1 VDDAPTLAPM
11 PSSPS
16 AAEVVAPSAAPA
28 APAASGT
35 SVVLAEAARRRTFA
49 IISHPDAGKT
59 TLTEKFL
66 LYGGAIQQAGE
77 VRQRRDARA
86 TSSDWL
92 KIEQQRGISVSS
104 SVMRFDHA
112 GHVLNL
118 LDTPGHHDFSE
129 DTYRVLSGVDSAVM
143 VVDAARGV
151 EPQTE
156 KLHAVCRRRG
166 TPVLTFVN
174 KMDRAAPEPL
184 AILDD
189 LEERLGMD
197 PRPVT
202 WPVHD
207 AGRFL
212 GVVDRRDGTFHR
224 LEETGGGRSTG
235 VATVR
240 PWAEVRTELP
250 AASVAAAEEE
260 LALLAELG
268 RGVDPDDLTAAF
280 LAGKATPVFFG
291 SALVNFGVRLLLD
304 AVVAL
309 APAPSARANVDG
321 GVRELDAPFSGFV
334 FKVQANLDPRHRDRL
349 AFVRICSGRFE
360 RGTALTCTRTG
371 RRVVAKYAHQVFG
384 RDRETV
390 EEAFPGDIVGLVN
403 ATDLRIGDTLHEGP
417 AVAFPQLP
425 TFTPE
430 RFAVASMVDRA
441 KVKQFRR
448 GLQQLDEEGVVQ
460 VLRHPDLGDQEPL
473 LAAVGQLQF
482 DVAAWRMEHEFG
494 APLRLAAADWAAAR
508 GTDEA
513 AVPTLRAIRDVSV
526 YHRTDGVPLALFRSD
541 WLARRVAADHPELV
555 LQQVLFA

>member
-1 VDDAPTLAPM
+1 M
-11 PSSPS
+11 
-16 AAEVVAPSAAPA
+16 
-28 APAASGT
+28 AS
-35 SVVLAEAARRRTFA
+35 VLAEAARRRTFA

-66 LYGGAIQQAGE
+66 LYSGAIQQAGE
-77 VRQRRDARA
+77 VRQRRDTRA

-92 KIEQQRGISVSS
+92 KLEQQRGISVSS
-104 SVMRFDHA
+104 SVMRFDHD

-129 DTYRVLSGVDSAVM
+129 DTYRVLSGVDAAVM

-166 TPVLTFVN
+166 TPVVTFVN
-174 KMDRAAPEPL
+174 KMDRSAPEPL
-184 AILDD
+184 EILDD
-189 LEERLGMD
+189 LEAKLGMD

-224 LEETGGGRSTG
+224 LEGTGRGRTTG
-235 VATVR
+235 VATAERWEDVR
-240 PWAEVRTELP
+240 GGLPDGAVR
-250 AASVAAAEEE
+250 AAEEE
-260 LALLAELG
+260 LELLDTLGRTVDGDALADGLLAG
-268 RGVDPDDLTAAF
+268 T
-280 LAGKATPVFFG
+280 ATPVFFG
-291 SALVNFGVRLLLD
+291 SALANFGVRLLLD

-309 APAPSARANVDG
+309 APAPSPRPTVDG
-321 GVRELDAPFSGFV
+321 GERALDAPFSGFV

-349 AFVRICSGRFE
+349 AFVRVCSGRFE
-360 RGTALTCTRTG
+360 RGTSLTCTRTG

-384 RDRETV
+384 RERETV

-403 ATDLRIGDTLHEGP
+403 ATDLRIGDTLHDGP
-417 AVAFPQLP
+417 AVTFPPLP

-430 RFAVASMVDRA
+430 RFAVAALADRS

-448 GLQQLDEEGVVQ
+448 GLEQLDEEGVVQ

-494 APLRLAAADWAAAR
+494 APMRLSSAAWAAAR
-508 GTDEA
+508 GTDDASVA
-513 AVPTLRAIRDVSV
+513 ALRGLRDTAV
-526 YHRTDGVPLALFRSD
+526 YHRADGVPLALFRSE
-541 WLARRVAADHPELV
+541 WVARRAETDHPELT
-555 LQQVLFA
+555 LRQVLFA

>member
-1 VDDAPTLAPM
+1 MTSLTG
-11 PSSPS
+11 
-16 AAEVVAPSAAPA
+16 AAGAA
-28 APAASGT
+28 
-35 SVVLAEAARRRTFA
+35 VLAEAARRRTFA

-77 VRQRRDARA
+77 VRQRRDTRA

-112 GHVLNL
+112 DHVLNL
-118 LDTPGHHDFSE
+118 LDTPGHADFSE

-143 VVDAARGV
+143 VIDAARGV

-166 TPVLTFVN
+166 TPVITFVN

-184 AILDD
+184 EILDD
-189 LEERLGMD
+189 LEEKLGMA
-197 PRPVT
+197 PLPVT

-212 GVVDRRDGTFHR
+212 GVIDRRDGRFHH
-224 LEETGGGRSTG
+224 LEGTGRGRTTG
-235 VATVR
+235 VASAERWEDVR
-240 PWAEVRTELP
+240 ASLP
-250 AASVAAAEEE
+250 DASVRSAEEE
-260 LALLAELG
+260 LELLDSLG
-268 RGVDPDDLTAAF
+268 RTVDTDALSAAY
-280 LAGKATPVFFG
+280 LDGSATPVFFG

-309 APAPSARANVDG
+309 APSPSARPTVEGA
-321 GVRELDAPFSGFV
+321 VRELDDAFSGFV

-360 RGTALTCTRTG
+360 RGTTLSCTRTG
-371 RRVVAKYAHQVFG
+371 RRVIAKYAHQVFG

-390 EEAFPGDIVGLVN
+390 EEAFPGDIIGLVN
-403 ATDLRIGDTLHEGP
+403 ATDLRIGDTLHDGP
-417 AVAFPQLP
+417 AVTFPPLP

-430 RFAVASMVDRA
+430 RFAVASLADRS

-448 GLQQLDEEGVVQ
+448 GLEQLDEEGVVQ

-494 APLRLAAADWAAAR
+494 APMRLAAASWAAAR
-508 GTDEA
+508 GTDDA
-513 AVPTLRAIRDVSV
+513 SVTKLRGLRDTAV
-526 YHRTDGVPLALFRSD
+526 YHRADGVPLALFRSE
-541 WLARRVAADHPELV
+541 WVAKRAEADHPELT
-555 LQQVLFA
+555 LTQILFA

>member
-1 VDDAPTLAPM
+1 MTGAADAN
-11 PSSPS
+11 
-16 AAEVVAPSAAPA
+16 
-28 APAASGT
+28 
-35 SVVLAEAARRRTFA
+35 VLAEAARRRTFA

-104 SVMRFDHA
+104 SVMRFEHA

-166 TPVLTFVN
+166 TPVVTFVN

-184 AILDD
+184 EILDD
-189 LEERLGMD
+189 LEAKLGMD

-212 GVVDRRDGTFHR
+212 GVIDRRDGTFHR
-224 LEETGGGRSTG
+224 LEGTGRGRTTG
-235 VATVR
+235 VASAERWEDVR
-240 PWAEVRTELP
+240 GELP
-250 AASVAAAEEE
+250 AASVASAEDE
-260 LALLAELG
+260 LALLDELG
-268 RGVDPDDLTAAF
+268 RSADTEELRLEYAA
-280 LAGKATPVFFG
+280 GTATPVFFG

-309 APAPSARANVDG
+309 APAPSARATVDG
-321 GVRELDAPFSGFV
+321 EVREVDAPFSGFV

-360 RGTALTCTRTG
+360 RGTGLTCTRTG
-371 RRVVAKYAHQVFG
+371 RRVIAKYAHQVFG

-390 EEAFPGDIVGLVN
+390 EEAFPGDIIGLVN
-403 ATDLRIGDTLHEGP
+403 ATDLRIGDTLHDGP
-417 AVAFPQLP
+417 AITFPPLP

-430 RFAVASMVDRA
+430 RFAVASLADRS

-448 GLQQLDEEGVVQ
+448 GLEQLDEEGVVQ

-494 APLRLAAADWAAAR
+494 APMRLSAASWAAAR
-508 GTDEA
+508 GTDA
-513 AVPTLRAIRDVSV
+513 ASVAKLRSLRDTAV
-526 YHRTDGVPLALFRSD
+526 YHRADGVPLALFRTE
-541 WLARRVAADHPELV
+541 WVAKRTESDHPELT
-555 LQQVLFA
+555 LRQILFA

>member
-1 VDDAPTLAPM
+1 MTSGARSTDA
-11 PSSPS
+11 S
-16 AAEVVAPSAAPA
+16 
-28 APAASGT
+28 
-35 SVVLAEAARRRTFA
+35 VLAEAARRRTFA

-92 KIEQQRGISVSS
+92 RIEQQRGISVSS
-104 SVMRFDHA
+104 SVMRFEHA
-112 GHVLNL
+112 EHVLNL

-143 VVDAARGV
+143 VIDAARGV

-189 LEERLGMD
+189 LEGKLGMT
-197 PRPVT
+197 PLPVT

-212 GVVDRRDGTFHR
+212 GVIDRRDGSFHR
-224 LEETGGGRSTG
+224 LEGTAGGRAVG
-235 VATVR
+235 VERAEAWSAVR
-240 PWAEVRTELP
+240 AALP
-250 AASVAAAEEE
+250 TAAVAAAEEE
-260 LALLAELG
+260 LALLDGLG
-268 RGVDPDDLTAAF
+268 RSVDVDADAIASAYLE
-280 LAGKATPVFFG
+280 GRATPVFFG

-309 APAPSARANVDG
+309 APAPSARATVDG
-321 GVRELDAPFSGFV
+321 GARALDAPFSGFV

-360 RGTALTCTRTG
+360 RGTVLTCTRTG

-390 EEAFPGDIVGLVN
+390 EEAFPGDIIGLVN
-403 ATDLRIGDTLHEGP
+403 ATDLRIGDTLHDGP
-417 AVAFPQLP
+417 AVTFPPLP

-430 RFAVASMVDRA
+430 RFAVASLADRS

-494 APLRLAAADWAAAR
+494 APMRLATASWEAAR
-508 GTDEA
+508 GTDA
-513 AVPTLRAIRDVSV
+513 ASVPALRGLRDTVV
-526 YHRTDGVPLALFRSD
+526 YHRSDGVPLALFRSE
-541 WLARRVAADHPELV
+541 WVARRAATEHPELT
-555 LQQVLFA
+555 LEQVLFA

>member
-1 VDDAPTLAPM
+1 MSGSADAA
-11 PSSPS
+11 
-16 AAEVVAPSAAPA
+16 VV
-28 APAASGT
+28 
-35 SVVLAEAARRRTFA
+35 AEAARRRTFA

-77 VRQRRDARA
+77 VRQRRDTRA

-92 KIEQQRGISVSS
+92 KLEQQRGISVSS
-104 SVMRFDHA
+104 SVMRFEHSE
-112 GHVLNL
+112 HVLNL

-143 VVDAARGV
+143 VIDASRGV

-174 KMDRAAPEPL
+174 KMDRAALE
-184 AILDD
+184 ILDD
-189 LEERLGMD
+189 LEAKLGMD

-212 GVVDRRDGTFHR
+212 GVIDRRDGTFHR
-224 LEETGGGRSTG
+224 LEGTGRGRTTG
-235 VATVR
+235 VESTERWDDVR
-240 PWAEVRTELP
+240 GELP
-250 AASVAAAEEE
+250 EASVRAAEEE
-260 LALLAELG
+260 LELLDSLG
-268 RGVDPDDLTAAF
+268 RTADGGALAADY
-280 LAGKATPVFFG
+280 LAGTATPVFFG

-309 APAPSARANVDG
+309 APAPSARPAVDG
-321 GVRELDAPFSGFV
+321 GMRLLDAPFSGFV

-360 RGTALTCTRTG
+360 RGTSLTCTRTG

-384 RDRETV
+384 RERETV
-390 EEAFPGDIVGLVN
+390 EEAFPGDIIGLVN
-403 ATDLRIGDTLHEGP
+403 ATDLRIGDTLHDGP
-417 AVAFPQLP
+417 TVTFPPLP

-430 RFAVASMVDRA
+430 RFAVASMADRS

-448 GLQQLDEEGVVQ
+448 GLEQLDEEGVVQ

-494 APLRLAAADWAAAR
+494 APMRLTAASWAAAR

-513 AVPTLRAIRDVSV
+513 SVAKLRGLRDTAV
-526 YHRTDGVPLALFRSD
+526 YHRADGVPLALFRSE
-541 WLARRVAADHPELV
+541 WVAKRAETDHPELT
-555 LQQVLFA
+555 LQQVLFV